1 MEEFLR
7 LIRRGLTLMVVVA
20 ALGVSAGPA
29 EAATPQPANGVL
41 VVTSAVFT
49 SQRAADGN
57 LISTLEIQRLVFGTI
72 QGTMTSEAT
81 TIVHQDGSVNY
92 KQFDTCVCIVDGRAG
107 IAYFRSEGNGPSMPG
122 SAGHAET
129 IRNGQGGLEG
139 FHTDLGLVSF
149 PVTFYSG
156 TYHFDS

>member
-1 MEEFLR
+1 MEVFLR
-7 LIRRGLTLMVVVA
+7 SIRRGLTLMLVVA

-29 EAATPQPANGVL
+29 AASTPQPANGVL
-41 VVTSAVFT
+41 FVTGAVFT

-57 LISTLEIQRLVFGTI
+57 LISTVEIQRLIFGTI
-72 QGTMTSEAT
+72 QGTITSDAT

-92 KQFDTCVCIVDGRAG
+92 REFDTCVCMVDGRAG
-107 IAYFRSEGNGPSMPG
+107 ITYFRTEGNGPSMFG
-122 SAGHAET
+122 SAGHAGT
-129 IRNGQGGLEG
+129 IGNGQGGLEG
-139 FHTDLGLVSF
+139 FHTDLGLLSF